1 MTENR
6 FSHEPFAQDAPLPSS
21 GFMVV
26 PVATADSCPA
36 ASPLQWLYQHLY
48 AQAVQANQRPATRE
62 LFAVMN

>member
-6 FSHEPFAQDAPLPSS
+6 FSHEPAEQTAPLPTA
-21 GFMVV
+21 GFLVV

-36 ASPLQWLYQHLY
+36 SPLQWLYQQLY
-48 AQAVQANQRPATRE
+48 AQAIQANQRPATRE